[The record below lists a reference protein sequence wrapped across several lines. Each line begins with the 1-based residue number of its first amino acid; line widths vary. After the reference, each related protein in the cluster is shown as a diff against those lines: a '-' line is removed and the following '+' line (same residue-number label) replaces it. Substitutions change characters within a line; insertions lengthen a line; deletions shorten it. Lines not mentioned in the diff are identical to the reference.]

1 MKPSQS
7 RAEARS
13 FYRRKGTTWLL
24 NKRARL
30 AVRLLGL
37 EDVCSERGYPALPR
51 KTVEML
57 GQMVSP
63 PRKVRVE
70 ANDG

>member
-1 MKPSQS
+1 MKPSQF

-13 FYRRKGTTWLL
+13 FYRQKGTTWLL
-24 NKRARL
+24 LKRARL
-30 AVRLLGL
+30 VVRLLGL
-37 EDVCSERGYPALPR
+37 EDVCAERGYPALPR

-63 PRKVRVE
+63 PKVKVKGE
-70 ANDG
+70 S

>member
-30 AVRLLGL
+30 VIRLLGL
-37 EDVCSERGYPALPR
+37 EDVCAEKGYPALPR
-51 KTVEML
+51 KTVEQL
-57 GQMVSP
+57 GLMVSP
-63 PRKVRVE
+63 PKVKVKGE
-70 ANDG
+70 